1 MSVSTAEAASMKS
14 ELCDA
19 QTIVLLCDGIMSN
32 TISMTLPND
41 TYLHN
46 NINHGVDH
54 CKWCHVTHVHVAMPL
69 GFWQ

>member
-41 TYLHN
+41 LHN
-46 NINHGVDH
+46 NIIMGLTTVSG
-54 CKWCHVTHVHVAMPL
+54 AM
-69 GFWQ
+69 